1 MKLSK
6 VFSSAKH
13 NSTVEITPVE
23 LRTIEKDI
31 YDICDVIMDKT
42 LGELARARYFKIVI
56 ELAKIYNL
64 FKLNMAS
71 LNFLIESIEQIDN
84 SLTEPLSIFPD
95 LNLFLLS
102 GNEPIGQCTV
112 KSTDIIWS
120 NDPLKKGSIC
130 NQLIYTDIKV
140 FTNYEN
146 F

>member
-95 LNLFLLS
+95 LNLFP
-102 GNEPIGQCTV
+102 GPEV
-112 KSTDIIWS
+112 
-120 NDPLKKGSIC
+120 
-130 NQLIYTDIKV
+130 
-140 FTNYEN
+140 
-146 F
+146 